1 MQQTTSA
8 RKVALMPTPIT
19 PPRIVRSKGA
29 TKHDVLKH
37 VEDTPAPQNL
47 KAVADEIYL
56 VALIT
61 DPSKVIPGKK
71 NPDGTPQ
78 RGTIVGYRFHTDVP
92 LRIPDFGTG
101 DKFRRDAYAVE
112 DPTRYK
118 NIEAGTDF
126 DLTRGELAA
135 FAGKVG
141 TRITGQNPDIDQ
153 EQALLIE
160 ARWGRGS
167 SPDSRPSAVL
177 LRPDTQTM
185 GVRSLIGLYPE
196 IPVLNYVQTGGYED
210 DEPQYFKAKGYRAL
224 RPEFEG
230 TKFAPLGYN
239 AADNPPVPKKSR
251 EQKKAEESAK
261 LSKLFSE
268 LYPDSGD

>member
-19 PPRIVRSKGA
+19 PPRIVRSKGV

-78 RGTIVGYRFHTDVP
+78 RGTVVGYRFHTKVP

>member
-1 MQQTTSA
+1 
-8 RKVALMPTPIT
+8 MPTPIT
-19 PPRIVRSKGA
+19 PPRIARPKGM
-29 TKHDVLKH
+29 TKRDVLKH
-37 VEDTPAPQNL
+37 VEYTPTDQNL
-47 KAVADEIYL
+47 KALGDEIYL

-78 RGTIVGYRFHTDVP
+78 RGTVVGYRFHTNIP

-112 DPTRYK
+112 NPTRYK

-141 TRITGQNPDIDQ
+141 TRITGQNPHIDQ
-153 EQALLIE
+153 KQALMIE

-167 SPDSRPSAVL
+167 GPNSRPSTVL
-177 LRPDTQTM
+177 LRPDTHTM
-185 GVRSLIGLYPE
+185 GVKTLIGLYPE
-196 IPVLNYVQTGGYED
+196 IPVLNYVQTEGYE
-210 DEPQYFKAKGYRAL
+210 ESEGFQYFKARGYRAL

-239 AADNPPVPKKSR
+239 AADNPPAPKKSR
-251 EQKKAEESAK
+251 EQKAAEESAK
-261 LSKLFSE
+261 LSKLFSG
-268 LYPDSGD
+268 LYRDSGD

>member
-78 RGTIVGYRFHTDVP
+78 RGTVVGYRFHTKVP

-185 GVRSLIGLYPE
+185 SVRSLIGLYPE

-239 AADNPPVPKKSR
+239 ATDNPPVPKKSR